1 MKVKKCVIPVAG
13 LGTRF
18 LPITKS
24 IPKTMLT
31 VVDKPILHYIIEEA
45 YEAGFDD
52 FLIVTNKDKY
62 LLQDYFSS
70 NKHLENRV
78 NGSHKINSLN
88 DLNDLMD
95 KVKIS
100 YAIEEKPLGSAH
112 GVSLAKEFVSNDPFA
127 IMFGDNLFLGD
138 KSAMIEMVEAF
149 DKYDSNIIGV
159 QEVDKN
165 DVHLYG
171 VIKYDDNIENKID
184 YMVEK
189 PDIDT
194 APSNMAAVGRYIVKP
209 EIFDYISNLK
219 PGLHNEYQLT
229 DALIELI
236 KKEPCY
242 ACNITSKLFDTGSK
256 VGFIKAN
263 IAYSL
268 KRDDLK
274 DEIKEYIKSI
284 S

>member
-1 MKVKKCVIPVAG
+1 
-13 LGTRF
+13 
-18 LPITKS
+18 
-24 IPKTMLT
+24 MLT

-45 YEAGFDD
+45 VEAGFDD

-70 NKHLENRV
+70 NKHLEDRV
-78 NGSHKINSLN
+78 TGSHKKNSLD
-88 DLNDLMD
+88 DLNRLMS
-95 KVKIS
+95 KIKIS
-100 YAIEEKPLGSAH
+100 YAIEEKPKGSAH
-112 GVSLAKEFVSNDPFA
+112 GISLAKEFVGNEPFA
-127 IMFGDNLFLGD
+127 IMFGDNLFLGK
-138 KSAMIEMVEAF
+138 KSAMVEMVDGF
-149 DKYDSNIIGV
+149 NKYNGNIIGI

-165 DVHLYG
+165 DVSLYG
-171 VIKYDDNIENKID
+171 IIKYDDNDKIE

-189 PDIDT
+189 PSIKD
-194 APSNMAAVGRYIVKP
+194 APSNMAAVGRYIVNP
-209 EIFDYISNLK
+209 EIFNYIDNLK

-242 ACNITSKLFDTGSK
+242 ACNISSKLFDTGSK

-268 KRDDLK
+268 EREDLK
-274 DEIKEYIKSI
+274 EQTLEYIKSI

>member
-78 NGSHKINSLN
+78 NGSNKFKSLN
-88 DLNDLMD
+88 DLNTLMD

-100 YAIEEKPLGSAH
+100 YAVEEKPLGSAH
-112 GVSLAKEFVSNDPFA
+112 GVSLAKDFVGNEPFA
-127 IMFGDNLFLGD
+127 IMFGDNLFLGN
-138 KSAMIEMVEAF
+138 KSAMSEMVEAF
-149 DKYDSNIIGV
+149 EKYDSNIIGV
-159 QEVDKN
+159 QEVDKK

-171 VIKYDDNIENKID
+171 VIKYDNNIENKIE
-184 YMVEK
+184 YMIEK

-209 EIFDYISNLK
+209 EIFDYIANLK

-229 DALIELI
+229 DALVELI

-242 ACNITSKLFDTGSK
+242 ARNITSKLFDTGSK

-268 KRDDLK
+268 QREDLR
-274 DEIKEYIKSI
+274 EEVKEYLKSI